1 MVLIQ
6 ISVWGQVTINSPVSS
21 SNVSSI
27 ITIDFNLSTAAT
39 TGTLKVTFTENGTSL
54 DDIDPHILTLETIH
68 ETSGNHSFTFD
79 ASDFSNNVTNVAS
92 YTGGSALVDGAIY
105 DVKVEYSDGTAY
117 DATNTGITYDI
128 TAPTLVSAS
137 RNSDTE
143 LIVTLSEECN
153 GIANGNDG
161 GFTVSETG
169 NAGITYE
176 VSATAQGADA
186 SHVVLTVASM
196 AISGKEGVT
205 VTYTAGGNGTVN
217 DLAGNSLAND
227 ATGVAV
233 SPWDETLPTISSG
246 TLATSNAYLD
256 IDFSEGVY
264 GANDG
269 ATALTADKLALTFTQ
284 NGGNATNATI
294 SSVKKNDN
302 EVEGSATALTGGE
315 ITVRVFLTITGTPSG
330 VETIEVKP
338 ADGSSVYDAAGN
350 AMSTG
355 ETTVAKTLNDQ
366 LPPTL
371 VSASR
376 NSDTELIV
384 TLSEECNGIAND
396 NDGGFTVSE
405 TGTPAKTYAVSATTQ
420 GVDASHVVLT
430 VASIA
435 TSGKEGVT
443 VSYTAGG
450 NGTVNDLAGNSLV
463 TNLPGVAVLAWDESS
478 PTITSGT
485 IATEN
490 TYIDILF
497 SEGVY
502 GADDGATELTADK
515 LALTFTQNEG
525 DATNA
530 TIHSVKQ
537 TDNADEA
544 LATDL
549 AGGETMVRVFLT
561 ITGTPSGVE
570 TIEVTPA
577 DAASL
582 YDAAGNAMLETQT
595 TEVKTLYD
603 QLAPTVFSIVRKD
616 AALELTN
623 AASVDFT
630 VSFDEPVTGVTTA
643 NFSLDG
649 TASEASVSSVTKV
662 GAGAYE
668 TTWTVSVTTGG
679 TDGTVRLDLSSNLTS
694 IADEVGNELST
705 TYTTGELYTV
715 DTSAPSAPT
724 ITGIADD
731 TGVNSSDGITSDQTL
746 IVSGTAEAG
755 ASIEVF
761 IDAGSIGTA
770 SADGSGDWSLDHTGT
785 TLTEGDYVITATA
798 TDAAGNESSASAGFS
813 VTVDNTD
820 PTVVLSDNHP
830 DAIVKNG
837 DEVTITAT
845 FTEANSIDEG
855 TPPTIT
861 IGSVVTS
868 AAMTKSSNLEW
879 AYAWTV
885 PTDNDGE
892 ATVSIAATDVAGNAN
907 TAATGKTA
915 YTVDNTKPT
924 VVLADDH
931 DDAIVKNGDA
941 VNITATFTETN
952 GIDEGTPPTITIGSV
967 VTSAA
972 MTKSSNLEWTY
983 AWTVPTDNDG
993 EATVSIAATDV
1004 AGNANTAATGKTSYT
1019 IDNTKPTVSSIA
1031 LQDPATSPTNSTS
1044 LTFRITFSEPVYGF
1058 ALGDVTKHEDG
1069 ASGTLTGFTGADGD
1083 TQFDV
1088 TATSVSGNGAFG
1100 ISVAASV
1107 CADGAGNPNEAG
1119 AQVDYTVDNIDPTCS
1134 IALQDP
1140 ATSPT
1145 NSTSLTFRITFSEP
1159 VYGFALGDVTKHED
1173 GASGTLTGF
1182 TGADGD
1188 TQFDV
1193 TATSVSGN
1201 GAFGISVAASVCAD
1215 GAGNPNEA
1223 GAQVD
1228 YTVDKTAPTV
1238 LSINRSDPTEET
1250 TNATTVKF
1258 LVTFSEPVS
1267 NVNSTNFSL
1276 TTSDVSGTIQAF
1288 SGATGTT
1295 VEVTV
1300 ASIAI
1305 ANSPNNG
1312 TLRLD
1317 LNDKSGVVDAA
1328 NNELAATREGDQSYT
1343 IDQATQLPNFITPE
1357 ESSSGGPTI
1366 FLSFELPE
1374 DAKSNTVKM
1383 TFTRTGGTN
1392 YNPSEHVI
1400 TFNNTNNFEL
1410 SGSHSTNLDGQNIV
1424 GNENVESVTNGNLK
1438 DAAIYTVTLEYQD
1451 LLGNPVSSV
1460 SKTSFTYT
1468 TVPLTATIASISPN
1482 PRNSAVTDLVNV
1494 DFNRG
1499 VWVDKVNANDF
1510 ILTLDGGA
1518 PISLTGLPITYSN
1531 TFTRA
1536 SKTYAPNFHIDLSTF
1551 TTGEGDYLLTLTT
1564 ANDDIVD
1571 KDGNKLSANASTT
1584 WETDLTDPFIE
1595 SITTTVP
1602 DPTNANPISV
1612 TVVFSEAVYELLVG
1626 EISVTNGTASNLQTT
1641 NNITYTFDITP
1652 TADGE
1657 VSVNIPAGVC
1667 HDAAANT
1674 NTVSATLTRISDR
1687 TKPNLT
1693 KVILTSD
1700 NENAKTA
1707 VLGDEITL
1715 DFEANE
1721 TIQNL
1726 SVFIGGYA
1734 VTPFNVTGNRWIAY
1748 KQVENDFPEFISF
1761 TISCK
1766 DVAGN
1771 QTDIEHKEEGE
1782 TRTFGTT
1789 NGSFVVF
1796 DNTEPTVSSF
1806 SIENGTYILNE
1817 NLDITVIFN
1826 EDVVVTGTP
1835 KLTFQIGTET
1845 IYKTV
1850 NASYVSGSGSSNLVF
1865 RYTIVADE
1873 FDEDGIKLISPIDLN
1888 GGDIQDLAGN
1898 SIVDLAFD
1906 SPATSEVLVDGIKPT
1921 LSTVNRSIPVGELT
1935 NLDEVIFL
1943 ATFSEG
1949 LSGVDI
1955 ADFTLTTSGSVTG
1968 TITSVTFPDPDPGTN
1983 DKYEIKVSSIAGS
1996 GSLRLDL
2003 RDSNTGI
2010 TDIAGNPISGGFAG
2024 GQSYTIDK
2032 TSPTVVLS
2040 DNHTDAIVKNGD
2052 VITIT
2057 ATFTENVNMPK
2068 ITIAGLVLSQDMAGA
2083 DNVWTYSWAVPV
2095 DHNGSVGVSISATDI
2110 AGNANA
2116 AATGKTSYTVDNT
2129 QPTVELTD
2137 NHPDDIVRSGDVLTI
2152 TATFTE
2158 ANIIDEGSKPTI
2170 TIGTLVEDA
2179 DMTMV
2184 SNLTWRYVWTVPA
2197 GAENDGNVT
2206 VSISA
2211 SDVAG
2216 NTNAAATGKTL
2227 YTVDNTQP
2235 TVVLTDNH
2243 PDAIVKGG
2251 ETVIITA
2258 TFSETVNTPKITI
2271 GNLVLSQDM
2280 SGAGA
2285 DWTYTWNVPADY
2297 NGTVGVSISAT
2308 DIAGNANTAATV
2320 GVDGTNSYTVD
2331 NTQPTVVL
2339 SDNHPDALVKNGDEI
2354 TITAT
2359 FTEANG
2365 IDEDTP
2371 PQITI
2376 GGNTYVMQKSTNLV
2390 WTYEWTVSEPSDG
2403 GIALII
2409 AARDVASNASAEA
2422 TGKTSYTVDNTQP
2435 TVTLSDNHPDAIVRH
2450 GDVVTI
2456 TATFTEANGI
2466 EEGSKPKI
2474 TIGGLVAN
2482 AEMTMASNLIWRY
2495 VWTVPSGAEN
2505 DGNVTVSISASDV
2518 AGNTNAAAT
2527 GKTLYTVDNTQP
2539 TVVLTDNHPD
2549 AIVKGGETVIITA
2562 TFSETVNTPKIT
2574 IGNLVLSQDMSGAG
2588 ADWTYTWNVPSDYNG
2603 TVGVSI
2609 SATDI
2614 AGNANTAATAGV
2626 DGTTSYTVD
2635 NTQPTVVLSDN
2646 HPDALVKNGDEI
2658 TITATFTEANGIDED
2673 TPPQITI
2680 SGSTY
2685 AMQIST
2691 NLVWTYEWT
2700 VSEPNGNVPVSIT
2713 AFDVAGNTNQSATGK
2728 TIYTV
2733 DSTLP
2738 TLTSLAISSD
2748 YSNPNRAKEGS
2759 IITIN
2764 FTSSEQIQNVSAT
2777 ILGGAASIT
2786 NIAGDMWKATYEIAG
2801 TETILGT
2808 DKVVDFSINFE
2819 DIAGNTTSASNAD
2832 ITNGSSVTLDIT
2844 PPNLT
2849 PILIYSD
2856 HSNAD
2861 RARVG
2866 SLITL
2871 EFNASESI
2879 ENVTA
2884 TINTKNASV
2893 EFDSG
2898 SNSWFAYYYMKSTD
2912 AEGELSFTIDYKDL
2926 AGNAGQQKN
2935 TITTGDNVTFDKVKP
2950 TFSSVTI
2957 YSDNSVS
2964 TAHAADGNTVFL
2976 GFATSEAVETPVV
2989 TINGISA
2996 TSITGGPTSWIASR
3010 VLSSG
3015 ENEGVLPFTIDASDL
3030 AGNEAQTRFSTT
3042 DASSVTFD
3050 DSSPGISTVTVKSG
3064 VYKVDDVISVF
3075 IQADNN
3081 NYAGQT
3087 IEVNGKEQT
3096 LINNNNNTYSIN
3108 YLVEEGDNDVFESGS
3123 LPINVVFKD
3132 LAGNTSTRTEANSQG
3147 GTITLDANTPVIQSV
3162 VSTAEDVGN
3171 LIIDDQIVFTVTPE
3185 TPEEGLVVQPAVY
3198 NSKPLVWST
3207 TDGGATFSSTY
3218 TVTEGDD
3225 KQETPLQLAPVTLTD
3240 AAGNASASVAYSDIQ
3255 KSIYATRPTATI
3267 SGTTTKCDYGQ
3278 MVPIRFDFTG
3288 YSPYQLTYSDGT
3300 VDVGPVEVTDDFY
3313 EFEAESGTFTLV
3325 NLTDAK
3331 GNFSTSA
3338 LQNAV
3343 VTVKP
3348 LPEITLNILG
3358 SPFNVNDPRVY
3369 LADFATPAGG
3379 TFSGDGV
3386 SANGYFYPSMIDLED
3401 DAKTVPLT
3409 YTYSDAN
3416 GCENSASQDVI
3427 VSSGGAV
3434 IEGVQSPY
3442 CQYNASFDV
3451 VGKNPNSIIGWF
3463 NMPTSTKGW
3472 TDNGDN
3478 TLTISP
3484 QELNAGEHT
3493 IEYFYV
3499 DGGTT
3504 FDTERTFV
3512 IDSVG
3517 ANIDF
3522 GPLQATYCA
3531 DDDVVA
3537 IQAQN
3542 QYPSGGTGYFVGPA
3556 NGFGT
3561 QPGSN
3566 QATFEPSLV
3575 GEFDKSYEISYYYQS
3590 PQGCVSN
3597 TIVKQV
3603 QVNSLPILSFDIRD
3617 NYNYNESPVALQGNF
3632 TEGVFT
3638 ATGGIV
3644 VDNILYPDR
3653 KEPGAINITY
3663 FYQDPVTGCSN
3674 SLTKPSRIREA
3685 AEVIE
3690 GLSSIYCYS
3699 TNTVTISSEVTD
3711 DATIVG
3717 TFTSSK
3723 GGIVS
3728 VDGNTALYSI
3738 AKAGSG
3744 TDKVTFSYS
3753 IGDTPYEV
3761 STSVLIDSIGPV
3773 SITGLGE
3780 HFCADDSPVEI
3791 RGYLENAPQG
3801 TRSLS
3806 YSGTP
3811 LAFNSTGSVA
3821 TLSPALEEQ
3830 GVFNVNFTF
3839 TSVASGCSRDTTY
3852 SFEIHPLP
3860 SVSTDIPDYYNI
3872 DAEPL
3877 GLVGSPS
3884 GGVFSAERGVSGS
3897 ELYPEVA
3904 GAGTHGITYTYTDEF
3919 GCVNSALHNI
3929 VIIGADGEIAMPSFT
3944 CIDSEPLTISATT
3957 SNGLV
3962 GEFIGKGITN
3972 SGDDEAVFDPSIAG
3986 KGVHTITYKY
3996 LFVDDAETELFLTR
4010 DIEVDSLGKVE
4021 IYGLEEMYC
4030 YNDPSAL
4037 LTASP
4042 AGGNFTSTEYLVVNR
4057 FYPSMSSTESLN
4069 PVTYTYTSSR
4079 TGCSITG
4086 TTDVSVRPV
4095 PQVNFSVEQ
4104 SCSDLET
4111 DPVQF
4116 VNNTKSDDPID
4127 SWKWSFD
4134 SQGFATSNEESPNY
4148 LYLTS
4153 GSKLVTLIAS
4163 TTFGCESQMDSIV
4176 NVGLVPKA
4184 NFSWENEC
4192 QNNREAI
4199 LTSSSESANIV
4210 NYKWELPDGTT
4221 YEGETLN
4228 TVGHVFPEVD
4238 TYNVKLVI
4246 TSQEN
4251 CKDSIVKPIRILP
4264 VVKFDEISGEFYFE
4278 NFEANDGNWLARG
4291 ITESDDYSW
4300 SLGEP
4305 DGEIISSAASG
4316 QNAWYTHIDMASQ
4329 AVEKSQVVSPCFD
4342 FSGLERPMLKM
4353 GIWSSPVAGR
4363 NGAVVQF
4370 TTDDG
4375 KTWETLGEE
4384 ESGINWYNS
4393 SSIQSQPGG
4402 QITGWSSDEME
4413 SWEVA
4418 RHSLDELKGETNV
4431 RFRIAFASDGL
4442 AIDYFDGFAFDDIW
4456 IGNREQN
4463 LLVEYFTNAILSTT
4477 SQPNSQMAQLEEA
4490 NSLDIVPIHYHTDSP
4505 YGDPLFNLFPSGISA
4520 RQFFYGVTGIPYAL
4534 ANGTEEFNF
4543 SSFGVNQTSIVNI
4556 ERLKDPSMG
4565 ISVSGTAGNSLDLN
4579 VKIRALESIENQELV
4594 VHCAIVQKQ
4603 YVLDEAINNQAE
4615 FYNVI
4620 RQFIPDP
4627 GGTQI
4632 KSVWNVGDEEHLI
4645 LSWQIP
4651 ANLDKELLSVVVF
4664 VQNVQT
4670 QKVYQVNVVSLSD
4683 ITTSHT
4689 PDTEQSVAL
4698 YPNPAT
4704 SKVRIE
4710 SPQDIEQVSIIDA
4723 SGRVLKV
4730 IAVHNTQIDLDVNEL
4745 KVGLYIVNIKFKGG
4759 FKALRF
4765 VKK

>member
-1 MVLIQ
+1 
-6 ISVWGQVTINSPVSS
+6 
-21 SNVSSI
+21 
-27 ITIDFNLSTAAT
+27 
-39 TGTLKVTFTENGTSL
+39 
-54 DDIDPHILTLETIH
+54 
-68 ETSGNHSFTFD
+68 
-79 ASDFSNNVTNVAS
+79 
-92 YTGGSALVDGAIY
+92 
-105 DVKVEYSDGTAY
+105 
-117 DATNTGITYDI
+117 
-128 TAPTLVSAS
+128 
-137 RNSDTE
+137 
-143 LIVTLSEECN
+143 
-153 GIANGNDG
+153 
-161 GFTVSETG
+161 
-169 NAGITYE
+169 
-176 VSATAQGADA
+176 
-186 SHVVLTVASM
+186 
-196 AISGKEGVT
+196 
-205 VTYTAGGNGTVN
+205 
-217 DLAGNSLAND
+217 
-227 ATGVAV
+227 
-233 SPWDETLPTISSG
+233 
-246 TLATSNAYLD
+246 
-256 IDFSEGVY
+256 
-264 GANDG
+264 
-269 ATALTADKLALTFTQ
+269 
-284 NGGNATNATI
+284 
-294 SSVKKNDN
+294 
-302 EVEGSATALTGGE
+302 
-315 ITVRVFLTITGTPSG
+315 
-330 VETIEVKP
+330 
-338 ADGSSVYDAAGN
+338 
-350 AMSTG
+350 
-355 ETTVAKTLNDQ
+355 
-366 LPPTL
+366 
-371 VSASR
+371 
-376 NSDTELIV
+376 
-384 TLSEECNGIAND
+384 
-396 NDGGFTVSE
+396 
-405 TGTPAKTYAVSATTQ
+405 
-420 GVDASHVVLT
+420 
-430 VASIA
+430 
-435 TSGKEGVT
+435 
-443 VSYTAGG
+443 
-450 NGTVNDLAGNSLV
+450 
-463 TNLPGVAVLAWDESS
+463 
-478 PTITSGT
+478 
-485 IATEN
+485 
-490 TYIDILF
+490 
-497 SEGVY
+497 
-502 GADDGATELTADK
+502 
-515 LALTFTQNEG
+515 
-525 DATNA
+525 
-530 TIHSVKQ
+530 
-537 TDNADEA
+537 
-544 LATDL
+544 
-549 AGGETMVRVFLT
+549 
-561 ITGTPSGVE
+561 
-570 TIEVTPA
+570 
-577 DAASL
+577 
-582 YDAAGNAMLETQT
+582 
-595 TEVKTLYD
+595 
-603 QLAPTVFSIVRKD
+603 
-616 AALELTN
+616 
-623 AASVDFT
+623 
-630 VSFDEPVTGVTTA
+630 
-643 NFSLDG
+643 
-649 TASEASVSSVTKV
+649 
-662 GAGAYE
+662 
-668 TTWTVSVTTGG
+668 
-679 TDGTVRLDLSSNLTS
+679 
-694 IADEVGNELST
+694 
-705 TYTTGELYTV
+705 
-715 DTSAPSAPT
+715 
-724 ITGIADD
+724 
-731 TGVNSSDGITSDQTL
+731 
-746 IVSGTAEAG
+746 
-755 ASIEVF
+755 
-761 IDAGSIGTA
+761 
-770 SADGSGDWSLDHTGT
+770 
-785 TLTEGDYVITATA
+785 
-798 TDAAGNESSASAGFS
+798 
-813 VTVDNTD
+813 
-820 PTVVLSDNHP
+820 
-830 DAIVKNG
+830 
-837 DEVTITAT
+837 
-845 FTEANSIDEG
+845 
-855 TPPTIT
+855 
-861 IGSVVTS
+861 
-868 AAMTKSSNLEW
+868 
-879 AYAWTV
+879 
-885 PTDNDGE
+885 
-892 ATVSIAATDVAGNAN
+892 
-907 TAATGKTA
+907 
-915 YTVDNTKPT
+915 
-924 VVLADDH
+924 
-931 DDAIVKNGDA
+931 
-941 VNITATFTETN
+941 
-952 GIDEGTPPTITIGSV
+952 
-967 VTSAA
+967 
-972 MTKSSNLEWTY
+972 
-983 AWTVPTDNDG
+983 
-993 EATVSIAATDV
+993 
-1004 AGNANTAATGKTSYT
+1004 
-1019 IDNTKPTVSSIA
+1019 
-1031 LQDPATSPTNSTS
+1031 
-1044 LTFRITFSEPVYGF
+1044 
-1058 ALGDVTKHEDG
+1058 
-1069 ASGTLTGFTGADGD
+1069 
-1083 TQFDV
+1083 
-1088 TATSVSGNGAFG
+1088 
-1100 ISVAASV
+1100 
-1107 CADGAGNPNEAG
+1107 
-1119 AQVDYTVDNIDPTCS
+1119 
-1134 IALQDP
+1134 
-1140 ATSPT
+1140 
-1145 NSTSLTFRITFSEP
+1145 
-1159 VYGFALGDVTKHED
+1159 
-1173 GASGTLTGF
+1173 
-1182 TGADGD
+1182 
-1188 TQFDV
+1188 
-1193 TATSVSGN
+1193 
-1201 GAFGISVAASVCAD
+1201 
-1215 GAGNPNEA
+1215 
-1223 GAQVD
+1223 
-1228 YTVDKTAPTV
+1228 
-1238 LSINRSDPTEET
+1238 
-1250 TNATTVKF
+1250 
-1258 LVTFSEPVS
+1258 
-1267 NVNSTNFSL
+1267 
-1276 TTSDVSGTIQAF
+1276 
-1288 SGATGTT
+1288 
-1295 VEVTV
+1295 
-1300 ASIAI
+1300 
-1305 ANSPNNG
+1305 
-1312 TLRLD
+1312 
-1317 LNDKSGVVDAA
+1317 
-1328 NNELAATREGDQSYT
+1328 
-1343 IDQATQLPNFITPE
+1343 
-1357 ESSSGGPTI
+1357 
-1366 FLSFELPE
+1366 
-1374 DAKSNTVKM
+1374 M

-2243 PDAIVKGG
+2243 PDAIVKG
-2251 ETVIITA
+2251 
-2258 TFSETVNTPKITI
+2258 S
-2271 GNLVLSQDM
+2271 
-2280 SGAGA
+2280 
-2285 DWTYTWNVPADY
+2285 
-2297 NGTVGVSISAT
+2297 
-2308 DIAGNANTAATV
+2308 
-2320 GVDGTNSYTVD
+2320 
-2331 NTQPTVVL
+2331 
-2339 SDNHPDALVKNGDEI
+2339 
-2354 TITAT
+2354 
-2359 FTEANG
+2359 
-2365 IDEDTP
+2365 
-2371 PQITI
+2371 
-2376 GGNTYVMQKSTNLV
+2376 
-2390 WTYEWTVSEPSDG
+2390 
-2403 GIALII
+2403 
-2409 AARDVASNASAEA
+2409 
-2422 TGKTSYTVDNTQP
+2422 
-2435 TVTLSDNHPDAIVRH
+2435 
-2450 GDVVTI
+2450 
-2456 TATFTEANGI
+2456 
-2466 EEGSKPKI
+2466 
-2474 TIGGLVAN
+2474 
-2482 AEMTMASNLIWRY
+2482 
-2495 VWTVPSGAEN
+2495 
-2505 DGNVTVSISASDV
+2505 
-2518 AGNTNAAAT
+2518 
-2527 GKTLYTVDNTQP
+2527 
-2539 TVVLTDNHPD
+2539 
-2549 AIVKGGETVIITA
+2549 ETVIITA